1 MGKANIPAALN
12 DVEIFINGDNK
23 LMGIGEIELPNLET
37 ATVSL
42 NQIGMVSEYDAAL
55 TGHYKKLEAKIKM
68 ECIDETLLNFN
79 NEGELMVECK
89 GVIQKMN
96 KITHA
101 PSYIGIDATFKG
113 MVKKFDGSKLKPG
126 NKLEASFDMSLSYY
140 KLVIDGKEIAHL
152 DVFNRIS
159 NVNGETNSRIRR
171 LLGLM

>member
-1 MGKANIPAALN
+1 MGKANIPVALN
-12 DVEIFINGDNK
+12 DVEIFINGQNN
-23 LMGIGEIELPNLET
+23 LVGIGEVELPNLET

-42 NQIGMVSEYDAAL
+42 NQIGMVSEYDAVL

-101 PSYIGIDATFKG
+101 PTYIGVDVTFKG
-113 MVKKFDGSKLKPG
+113 MLKKFDGPKLKPG
-126 NKLEASFDMSLSYY
+126 NKLEASLDLSLSYY
-140 KLVIDGKEIAHL
+140 KVMIDGKEIALL

-159 NVNGETNSRIRR
+159 NINGETNGKIRR

>member
-1 MGKANIPAALN
+1 MGKANIPVALN
-12 DVEIFINGDNK
+12 DVEIFINGQNN
-23 LMGIGEIELPNLET
+23 LVGIGEVELPNLET

-42 NQIGMVSEYDAAL
+42 NQIGMVSEYDAVL

-79 NEGELMVECK
+79 NEGELMIECK

-101 PSYIGIDATFKG
+101 PTYIGIDVTFKG
-113 MVKKFDGSKLKPG
+113 MLKKFDGPKLKPG
-126 NKLEASFDMSLSYY
+126 NKLEASLELSLSYY
-140 KLVIDGKEIAHL
+140 KVMIDGKEIALL

-159 NVNGETNSRIRR
+159 NINGETNGKIRR